1 MPQKYFWTAA
11 FGGSMS
17 CKFPF
22 SFIEVF
28 SNGDVYPCCPE
39 YCYYYCLGN
48 IFEQSLEEI
57 WYGSKAT
64 ALRKRLLSDD
74 HTVCNAMQCFRE
86 TMDFLLPEDD
96 IVWDEKPPLP
106 IAVKLS
112 HDKECNCSC
121 ITCRDMPIRSSQ
133 QELDELNRKIET
145 HFLPLLRNAKVVS
158 LSGAGDPLFS
168 RHSRQ
173 LIRRIA
179 ETYPSMRFALHTNG
193 QLCTA
198 PLLKELGILNRLSHV
213 QISIHAATCGTYEHI
228 VRGASF
234 QRLMENL
241 AGLRELLDKGNLRK
255 LDLFFVIH
263 NLNMKEIGQ
272 FSDLAKQFGANA
284 HFWEYRYWGTELGRD
299 FDAVNVC
306 SPAHPLHEE
315 LLSGLRGIA
324 DLPHIRLSPVLKGLA
339 HPVKRRPDS
348 QPAVFV
354 HSYYCC
360 GQTDIFKKF
369 RQKGTYCYFEPYK
382 LELGSLHRD
391 RLLAA
396 ASGNGSHLPY
406 QMEFSALCRGNGHV
420 DGYKATF
427 HDTVYH
433 YKHLP
438 PDEASYIQGLL
449 DHAGRIGRRPFLGFT
464 RSLLRIGL
472 HKKHFGGLHVMLL
485 RDPYSMFASLLSQE
499 FERSAHLAVLRLA
512 TEDSIIRRLGFTG
525 NGAGLSTAD
534 AGYFTPDNWELFC
547 EFYVLFHAVGMCHC
561 DMVADTTRLA
571 LDRSYAEECGEKLSS
586 ATGLQLSFADTAVPP
601 DEMDIFYNPTP
612 LRGAFQRYLGTAQQR
627 QKLIALAEEYAD
639 IPATPHAEAN
649 LDALTACIFRK
660 TGDAR
665 QQSYAQWAQLT
676 YESHFLRELRRLN
689 EARPEQAIP
698 FDDSLRQLSQK
709 LDELKERSLLKAE
722 AKKILRRIFP
732 QRIRKRLAELRAS
745 YFRQ

>member
-1 MPQKYFWTAA
+1 
-11 FGGSMS
+11 MS

-263 NLNMKEIGQ
+263 SLNMKEIGQ

-284 HFWEYRYWGTELGRD
+284 HFWEYRYWGTEFGRD

-324 DLPHIRLSPVLKGLA
+324 NLPHIRLSPVLKGLA

-348 QPAVFV
+348 QPAIFV
-354 HSYYCC
+354 HSYYS
-360 GQTDIFKKF
+360 GKKGRIAILSRISWNWVPCTGTGFLPQPQETAPTF
-369 RQKGTYCYFEPYK
+369 RIRWSSARCAGGTGMWTATRQHSTIPSITTNICRQMKPAIYRVFWIMP
-382 LELGSLHRD
+382 G
-391 RLLAA
+391 
-396 ASGNGSHLPY
+396 AS
-406 QMEFSALCRGNGHV
+406 A
-420 DGYKATF
+420 
-427 HDTVYH
+427 
-433 YKHLP
+433 
-438 PDEASYIQGLL
+438 
-449 DHAGRIGRRPFLGFT
+449 AGRFWALPV
-464 RSLLRIGL
+464 RS
-472 HKKHFGGLHVMLL
+472 
-485 RDPYSMFASLLSQE
+485 
-499 FERSAHLAVLRLA
+499 
-512 TEDSIIRRLGFTG
+512 
-525 NGAGLSTAD
+525 
-534 AGYFTPDNWELFC
+534 
-547 EFYVLFHAVGMCHC
+547 
-561 DMVADTTRLA
+561 
-571 LDRSYAEECGEKLSS
+571 
-586 ATGLQLSFADTAVPP
+586 
-601 DEMDIFYNPTP
+601 
-612 LRGAFQRYLGTAQQR
+612 
-627 QKLIALAEEYAD
+627 
-639 IPATPHAEAN
+639 
-649 LDALTACIFRK
+649 
-660 TGDAR
+660 
-665 QQSYAQWAQLT
+665 
-676 YESHFLRELRRLN
+676 
-689 EARPEQAIP
+689 
-698 FDDSLRQLSQK
+698 
-709 LDELKERSLLKAE
+709 
-722 AKKILRRIFP
+722 
-732 QRIRKRLAELRAS
+732 
-745 YFRQ
+745 